1 MGAKGGRARKGAPW
15 NKLAR
20 MASAVN
26 HFAGLDF
33 IGPDASAFLQGYLTA
48 DLDALEA
55 HRGLPMALCNIK
67 GRAVAS
73 GWAFGKP
80 SHVRLIVHSSVVPDI
95 SGELGK
101 YLLFA
106 KSKLAAATGG
116 LRFTQEPSAGV
127 REGPAPRMKEPSAGV
142 REGPAPRMKEP
153 SAGEREGPA
162 PRKQEPSAG
171 VRAGLAPRNEPLAPD
186 AVALPET
193 GYWLHTSA
201 DADEGHDDFAN
212 ACVEAGFVVVSK
224 PVAQTFLP
232 QMIGLT
238 DVGAVSFSKGCYL
251 GQEVVARA
259 QHRGEVKR
267 KLRRYRFDGRAPVT
281 GDDVVQDGA
290 KVGTVTAV
298 GAGVALACTRSDSSA
313 ATASGVALVS
323 AD

>member
-1 MGAKGGRARKGAPW
+1 MAKLGH
-15 NKLAR
+15 
-20 MASAVN
+20 MAAVK

-33 IGPDASAFLQGYLTA
+33 IGPDASSFLQGYLTA
-48 DLDALEA
+48 DLDALET

-73 GWAFGKP
+73 GWAYGEP
-80 SHVRLIVHSSVVPDI
+80 SHVRLIVHASVVADI
-95 SGELGK
+95 NGELGK

-106 KSKLAAATGG
+106 KSKLAATTGG
-116 LRFTQEPSAGV
+116 LQFT
-127 REGPAPRMKEPSAGV
+127 KD
-142 REGPAPRMKEP
+142 P

-162 PRKQEPSAG
+162 PRMNG
-171 VRAGLAPRNEPLAPD
+171 PLGPD
-186 AVALPET
+186 AVELPGT
-193 GYWLHTSA
+193 RHWLHTDA
-201 DADEGHDDFAN
+201 DADEGHDVFAN

-224 PVAQTFLP
+224 PVSQTFLP

-267 KLRRYRFDGRAPVT
+267 KLRSYRFNGRPPVA
-281 GDDVVQDGA
+281 GDDVVHNGT

-298 GAGVALACTRSDSSA
+298 GASVVLACTRADTSQ
-313 ATASGVALVS
+313 ATASGASLVS

>member
-1 MGAKGGRARKGAPW
+1 
-15 NKLAR
+15 

-33 IGPDASAFLQGYLTA
+33 IGPDASTFLQGYLTA

-106 KSKLAAATGG
+106 KSKLAPATGG
-116 LRFTQEPSAGV
+116 LRFSREPSAGE

-142 REGPAPRMKEP
+142 
-153 SAGEREGPA
+153 PA
-162 PRKQEPSAG
+162 PRKDES
-171 VRAGLAPRNEPLAPD
+171 LAPD
-186 AVALPET
+186 AVALPGT

-281 GDDVVQDGA
+281 GDDVMQDGA

>member
-1 MGAKGGRARKGAPW
+1 
-15 NKLAR
+15 
-20 MASAVN
+20 MAAVK

-33 IGPDASAFLQGYLTA
+33 FGPDASSFLQGYLTA
-48 DLDALEA
+48 DLDALET

-73 GWAFGKP
+73 GWAFGEP
-80 SHVRLIVHSSVVPDI
+80 SHVRLIVHASVVADI
-95 SGELGK
+95 NGELGK

-106 KSKLAAATGG
+106 KSKLADVTGG
-116 LRFTQEPSAGV
+116 LRFA
-127 REGPAPRMKEPSAGV
+127 R
-142 REGPAPRMKEP
+142 
-153 SAGEREGPA
+153 
-162 PRKQEPSAG
+162 
-171 VRAGLAPRNEPLAPD
+171 EPLGPD
-186 AVALPET
+186 AVELPGT
-193 GYWLHTSA
+193 RHWLHTDA
-201 DADEGHDDFAN
+201 DADEGHDAFAN

-224 PVAQTFLP
+224 PVSQTFLP

-267 KLRRYRFDGRAPVT
+267 KLRSYRFNGRPPVA
-281 GDDVVQDGA
+281 GDDVVHDGT

-298 GAGVALACTRSDSSA
+298 GASVVLACTRADTSP
-313 ATASGVALVS
+313 ATASGASLVS

>member
-1 MGAKGGRARKGAPW
+1 
-15 NKLAR
+15 
-20 MASAVN
+20 MAAVK

-48 DLDALEA
+48 DLDALDT

-73 GWAFGKP
+73 GWAFGEP
-80 SHVRLIVHSSVVPDI
+80 DHVRLLVHSSVVADI
-95 SGELGK
+95 NGELGK

-106 KSKLAAATGG
+106 KSKLAAAPGG
-116 LRFTQEPSAGV
+116 LRFA
-127 REGPAPRMKEPSAGV
+127 
-142 REGPAPRMKEP
+142 KEP

-162 PRKQEPSAG
+162 PRMK
-171 VRAGLAPRNEPLAPD
+171 EPLGPG
-186 AVALPET
+186 AVELPAT
-193 GYWLHTSA
+193 GYWLHTDA
-201 DADEGHDDFAN
+201 DADEGHEAFAN
-212 ACVEAGFVVVSK
+212 ACVEASFVVVSK
-224 PVAQTFLP
+224 PVSQTFLP

-267 KLRRYRFDGRAPVT
+267 RLRRYRFDGHPPVE
-281 GDDVVQDGA
+281 GDDVVHDGA

-298 GAGVALACTRSDSSA
+298 GAGTLLACTRA
-313 ATASGVALVS
+313 GTTPATAAGVSLVS

>member
-1 MGAKGGRARKGAPW
+1 
-15 NKLAR
+15 
-20 MASAVN
+20 
-26 HFAGLDF
+26 
-33 IGPDASAFLQGYLTA
+33 
-48 DLDALEA
+48 
-55 HRGLPMALCNIK
+55 
-67 GRAVAS
+67 
-73 GWAFGKP
+73 
-80 SHVRLIVHSSVVPDI
+80 
-95 SGELGK
+95 
-101 YLLFA
+101 
-106 KSKLAAATGG
+106 
-116 LRFTQEPSAGV
+116 
-127 REGPAPRMKEPSAGV
+127 MKEPSAGV
-142 REGPAPRMKEP
+142 
-153 SAGEREGPA
+153 PA
-162 PRKQEPSAG
+162 PRKDES
-171 VRAGLAPRNEPLAPD
+171 LAPD

-201 DADEGHDDFAN
+201 DADEGHDAFAN

-224 PVAQTFLP
+224 PVAQAFLP

-281 GDDVVQDGA
+281 GDDVMQDGA